1 MDYQQIQEQ
10 AQEFIK
16 AENYE
21 ALVDLYNEALEYD
34 FPESVQGEF
43 LSALGELYNHFGKKQ
58 EARDHYNGALGIFR
72 DAEASEGKGA
82 YFPVIAAVA
91 NNLGILHEEMND
103 HKNAADRFG
112 ESLDHYQKLASKNAE
127 SYQPY
132 VGTTMYNLG
141 NLFAKQKD
149 FYQSRKYFQEAYE
162 VFRELADEKPEYFQ
176 AYAANTLISLGNS
189 YIEEHDYQNAELYF
203 KKAVPVYR
211 TLAEQAFENFGP
223 YLAATLNN
231 LAVASKNTKQQPKAV
246 EFYQETLELY
256 QKLSDTNPAL
266 FQPYEAATL
275 NSMGILFSEMFD
287 KAEAEKYYEQAIEKY
302 QQLADRQPDNFNP
315 YLATSIHNLAILH
328 DDKGELEKAET
339 TYHKALYIR
348 KTMAEKYPNAFDRD
362 VCVTAMNLVTLYQQF
377 LEQQQKDE
385 FREKAKAQL
394 ADIKTRLEKYD
405 KSAPVIQ
412 SLWSDYE
419 YFTHFFDTATKEDL
433 SVANVIRKVAGITE
447 DINSTIDPAE
457 KAGFQKQILQLL
469 EEQLAAYPENEK
481 LIESLSTETGNMA
494 WLKIRLKDFEGAKAL
509 TEHALK
515 LNPAAYWVQLNYYYL
530 ALIEHQKEQAEKV
543 MQDVLGACSTDIE
556 KQKLKEQAEKD
567 LLKLR
572 IDGQGV

>member
-1 MDYQQIQEQ
+1 MDYQKIQEQ
-10 AQEFIK
+10 VQELIK
-16 AENYE
+16 AGDYE
-21 ALVDLYNEALEYD
+21 ALVDLYTDALQYD
-34 FPESVQGEF
+34 FPESIQGEF
-43 LSALGELYNHFGKKQ
+43 MSGLGELYNHFGKKQ
-58 EARDHYNGALGIFR
+58 EALDHYNGALGIFR
-72 DAEASEGKGA
+72 DAESAEGKGE
-82 YFPVIAAVA
+82 YFAVIAAVA

-103 HKNAADRFG
+103 HKNAADRFK
-112 ESLDHYQKLASKNAE
+112 EALEHYQALAGNNAE
-127 SYQPY
+127 AYQPY

-189 YIEEHDYQNAELYF
+189 YIEEHDYQQAELYF
-203 KKAVPVYR
+203 KKAVPIYR
-211 TLAEQAFENFGP
+211 TLSAQAFENFGP

-348 KTMAEKYPNAFDRD
+348 KIMAEKYPNAFDRD

-394 ADIKTRLEKYD
+394 EDIKTRLEKYD

-419 YFTHFFDTATKEDL
+419 YFAHFFETATAEDL
-433 SVANVIRKVAGITE
+433 SVANAIRQVAGISE
-447 DINSTIDPAE
+447 EINSTIDPAE
-457 KAGFQKQILQLL
+457 KAGFQQQIIQLL
-469 EEQLAAYPENEK
+469 EEQMTVYPENDK
-481 LIESLSTETGNMA
+481 LKESMSTELGNMA
-494 WLKIRLKDFEGAKAL
+494 WLKIRLKDIEQAKTL
-509 TEHALK
+509 TEKAMQI
-515 LNPAAYWVQLNYYYL
+515 NPRAYWVKLNHYYH
-530 ALIEHQKEQAEKV
+530 ALIENEKEKAQS
-543 MQDVLGACSTDIE
+543 VLQEILDACSTDIE
-556 KQKLKEQAEKD
+556 KQKVKEQVDRD
-567 LLKLR
+567 LMKLK
-572 IDGQGV
+572 IDGFSL